1 MSIFGEVEHL
11 RTDGGKEA
19 ECGTG
24 PCPGEDG
31 GTVTMSDLAR
41 LLGVRPIAFA
51 ANLGSEAMIEAP
63 KWAQRLFLARVTAAL
78 RAASRRL
85 RVVAAL
91 RPAAR
96 RFRVIAAFWPG
107 VSVTLGLA
115 FIGGLAFIDLPFL
128 STAVSCA
135 KLIEIGFARIVR
147 PATQRSMLSTGL
159 PQFATIGQPPAS
171 SLHLFRERQ
180 CLRPMT

>member
-1 MSIFGEVEHL
+1 
-11 RTDGGKEA
+11 
-19 ECGTG
+19 
-24 PCPGEDG
+24 
-31 GTVTMSDLAR
+31 MSDQAR

-51 ANLGSEAMIEAP
+51 DNLGSEAMIEAP

-115 FIGGLAFIDLPFL
+115 FMVSPFSQWREVSCQADRAWLRPHRATGDSTKHAIYRLATVCDNWAAPLHLL
-128 STAVSCA
+128 STCLGSGSACA
-135 KLIEIGFARIVR
+135 R
-147 PATQRSMLSTGL
+147 
-159 PQFATIGQPPAS
+159 
-171 SLHLFRERQ
+171 
-180 CLRPMT
+180 

>member
-1 MSIFGEVEHL
+1 MLGSRIEYDAV
-11 RTDGGKEA
+11 GGLA
-19 ECGTG
+19 RRGRR
-24 PCPGEDG
+24 
-31 GTVTMSDLAR
+31 TVTTSDLTR

-96 RFRVIAAFWPG
+96 RFRVIAPFWPG

-115 FIGGLAFIDLPFL
+115 FIGFPFL
-128 STAVSCA
+128 STAGSCA
-135 KLIEIGFARIVR
+135 KLIELGFASIVR
-147 PATQRSMLSTGL
+147 PATHAIYSL

-171 SLHLFRERQ
+171 SLHLFRERR
-180 CLRPMT
+180 CLRPMN